1 MLFGKMTGTP
11 FLNGGIDPTRFQMH
25 VQVKRQL
32 MDRLSLI
39 LSEKEITPLAS
50 YLSAVVL
57 ASIDE
62 VLQPVEP
69 RWDGTRTLPQPTSS
83 TYRLSY
89 A

>member
-1 MLFGKMTGTP
+1 MLFGKRTRTA
-11 FLNGGIDPTRFQMH
+11 FLHGGIDPTRFQMH

-62 VLQPVEP
+62 VLQPVEHNL
-69 RWDGTRTLPQPTSS
+69 WCTSCTFDAGS
-83 TYRLSY
+83 FRIRMGS
-89 A
+89 